1 MKDIN
6 LYKGHKLKP
15 SLDLKNIPFENQA
28 LDFFASTRSVNKGS
42 FI

>member
-6 LYKGHKLKP
+6 LCKRHKLKP

-28 LDFFASTRSVNKGS
+28 LDFFASTESVNEQS